1 MKRESGMGMNT
12 LARIALSSLL
22 AIPLVRAE
30 EITRGEAVASFTQ
43 EFKPGEYVWHPEV
56 SPAGPV
62 VLRIILSEQVLHVY
76 RNGVWIGSSTICSGK
91 EGYRSPTG
99 VFTIL
104 QKKVEHTSTIY
115 TNMPMPYMQRLTWD
129 GIAMH
134 AGNLP
139 GYPASHGCV
148 RLPLDFAK
156 KLYSVTSNGTT
167 VVISD
172 TSREKPN
179 E

>member
-1 MKRESGMGMNT
+1 
-12 LARIALSSLL
+12 
-22 AIPLVRAE
+22 
-30 EITRGEAVASFTQ
+30 
-43 EFKPGEYVWHPEV
+43 
-56 SPAGPV
+56 
-62 VLRIILSEQVLHVY
+62 
-76 RNGVWIGSSTICSGK
+76 
-91 EGYRSPTG
+91 
-99 VFTIL
+99 
-104 QKKVEHTSTIY
+104 
-115 TNMPMPYMQRLTWD
+115 MPMPYMQRLTWD

-172 TSREKPN
+172 TLKEKPN
-179 E
+179 MVLPGLTSPKQAALDDVASQRR